1 MTRRKSI
8 QLHIGDVLVGG
19 DAPIT
24 VQSMT
29 KTDTRD
35 IKATV
40 RSIRELEEAGC
51 EIIRLAVPDE
61 QAAEALAD
69 IRKQIRIPLVADIYF
84 DYRLALTAIKGGV
97 DALRLNPGNIGGR
110 ERTEA
115 VVKAAKERNIP
126 IRIGVNAGSLPKDLD
141 ESMPL
146 PDRMVEAAMRHVRI
160 LEDLDF
166 GLIKVSL
173 KASDVPTTVRAYE
186 KIAKLI
192 PYPLHLGITE
202 AGTSYCGVIRSSVG
216 LGILL
221 DEGIGDT
228 IRVSLTADPVEE
240 VRAGLEILRS
250 LGLRDNGPKL
260 ISCPTCGRTQADVF
274 KLAHDME
281 EALKGIKKPIKVAVM
296 GCAVNGPGEARDAD
310 VGVACGKNCG
320 LIFKK
325 GETIGNVPE
334 DEIIPRILKEIEDL

>member
-1 MTRRKSI
+1 
-8 QLHIGDVLVGG
+8 
-19 DAPIT
+19 
-24 VQSMT
+24 
-29 KTDTRD
+29 
-35 IKATV
+35 
-40 RSIRELEEAGC
+40 
-51 EIIRLAVPDE
+51 
-61 QAAEALAD
+61 
-69 IRKQIRIPLVADIYF
+69 
-84 DYRLALTAIKGGV
+84 
-97 DALRLNPGNIGGR
+97 
-110 ERTEA
+110 
-115 VVKAAKERNIP
+115 
-126 IRIGVNAGSLPKDLD
+126 
-141 ESMPL
+141 
-146 PDRMVEAAMRHVRI
+146 MVEAAMRHVRI

>member
-35 IKATV
+35 VKATV
-40 RSIRELEEAGC
+40 RSISELEEAGC

-69 IRKQIRIPLVADIYF
+69 IRKQIRIPLVADIHF

-141 ESMPL
+141 ESMSL

-260 ISCPTCGRTQADVF
+260 ISC
-274 KLAHDME
+274 
-281 EALKGIKKPIKVAVM
+281 
-296 GCAVNGPGEARDAD
+296 
-310 VGVACGKNCG
+310 
-320 LIFKK
+320 
-325 GETIGNVPE
+325 
-334 DEIIPRILKEIEDL
+334 